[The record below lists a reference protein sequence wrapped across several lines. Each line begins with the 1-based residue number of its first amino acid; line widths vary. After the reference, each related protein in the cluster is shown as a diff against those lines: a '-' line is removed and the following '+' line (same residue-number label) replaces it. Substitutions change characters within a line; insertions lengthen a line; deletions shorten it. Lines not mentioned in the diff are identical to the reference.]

1 MLYVYSLIVGVISGV
16 VTFIL
21 NSIFVMDT
29 NVLIAAYLVI
39 VAIILIVIRLAYM
52 IKQDFFNR

>member
-1 MLYVYSLIVGVISGV
+1 MLYVYSLIIGVISGV

-21 NSIFVMDT
+21 NSIFFMDT

>member
-21 NSIFVMDT
+21 NSIFVMDI